1 MKNPWKIANE
11 IKRMIVERSWKKLPP
26 ERKLAKDLGVSR
38 NTLREA
44 LRILEYEKIISRK
57 QGKGTFVE
65 KNKNLKI
72 YINPSSIEV
81 ETHNVEFIFDV
92 LEVRWGLEA
101 SAVRSIILHADI
113 SEKEW
118 EKIERILEELE
129 ERYRKGIPSEEVDRE
144 FHKSIIKLSHNP
156 ILIDLYKTIWTLI
169 SIIWKYPLGV
179 PHFGDKSIPY
189 HRDLLEALKRKDL
202 DGAIKAISDIVES
215 DLKDILSFIQ
225 EKGV

>member
-1 MKNPWKIANE
+1 MKNPWGIANE
-11 IKRMIVERSWKKLPP
+11 IKKLIVEKSWKKLPP

-44 LRILEYEKIISRK
+44 LRILEYEKVISRK

-65 KNKNLKI
+65 REKNLKI
-72 YINPSSIEV
+72 LINPSSIEV
-81 ETHNVEFIFDV
+81 ETHNVEFIINV

-101 SAVRSIILHADI
+101 SAVRSIILHTNI
-113 SEKEW
+113 SEEDWKRI
-118 EKIERILEELE
+118 EKILEALEKRYERGLPAEEMDI
-129 ERYRKGIPSEEVDRE
+129 K
-144 FHKSIIKLSHNP
+144 FHKSIIELSHNP
-156 ILIDLYKTIWTLI
+156 ILIDLYKTIWTII
-169 SIIWKYPLGV
+169 SILWKYPLGAF
-179 PHFGDKSIPY
+179 HFGEKSIPY

-215 DLKDILSFIQ
+215 DLKDILSFIR